1 MTNIQERI
9 FEYISGNVSGD
20 KIDDLVAEVLSLL
33 ERGEIRV
40 ADKVSGEWQVYEWVK
55 EAILFALK
63 EKKPTQQVMDSYDKL
78 GLLKYDYENPRY
90 RKVPGAIIREG
101 VYIGDNAVIMP
112 CFINIGS
119 YIGAKTMIDINASI
133 GSCAQIG
140 ESCHIAANAVI
151 GGVLEPVS
159 ARPVIIE
166 DNCFIGVHSAVLEG
180 VIVHEGAVI
189 SAGVT
194 LTSGTRV
201 IERESGRVTY
211 GEIPSNAVV
220 VSGSYQSKNGIN
232 IKCAVIVKYID
243 EKTRL
248 KTSINELLRE
258 NKVET
263 TGEDALK

>member
-1 MTNIQERI
+1 MANIQERI
-9 FEYISGNVSGD
+9 SEYINGNVSGN
-20 KIDDLVAEVLSLL
+20 KIDDLISEVLSLL

-40 ADKVSGEWQVYEWVK
+40 ADKASGEWQVREWVK
-55 EAILFALK
+55 EAILLALK

-112 CFINIGS
+112 CFINIGA
-119 YIGAKTMIDINASI
+119 YIGAKTMVDINASI

-140 ESCHIAANAVI
+140 KSCHIAASAVI
-151 GGVLEPVS
+151 GGVLEPAS

-189 SAGVT
+189 SAGVM
-194 LTSGTRV
+194 LTSGTKV
-201 IERESGRVTY
+201 IDRESGQVTC

-220 VSGSYQSKNGIN
+220 VAGNYSSKNGIG
-232 IKCAVIVKYID
+232 IKCAVIIKYLD
-243 EKTRL
+243 EKTHS
-248 KTSINELLRE
+248 KTSINEALRE
-258 NKVET
+258 NGDVIK
-263 TGEDALK
+263 